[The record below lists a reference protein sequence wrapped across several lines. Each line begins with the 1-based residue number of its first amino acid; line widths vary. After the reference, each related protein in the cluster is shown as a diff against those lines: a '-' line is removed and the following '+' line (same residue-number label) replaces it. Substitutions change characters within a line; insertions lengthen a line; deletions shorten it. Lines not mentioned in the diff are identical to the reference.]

1 MKLVESFKIRK
12 IIRLLKSGELIV
24 VPTETVYGI
33 IGNGFDQNVYRHLNK
48 IKRRPEKKAYTLF
61 VKDLNIVR
69 KYACF
74 NDKYEELL
82 EEMVPGPLTFIMEGR
97 GLPEYIYAKDNSIA
111 FRIPD
116 HYIIRTIM
124 QKIDFPLLS
133 TSANISTENT
143 PGNLNDIKRLF
154 KSDIAYYMKGTI
166 KNNEPSTVIDIRDK
180 LVIERRGLYK
190 VSDFLKY
197 YKPIYLKSRLRIL
210 FVCYANIV
218 RSPIAE
224 AYFKSNTDY
233 EIRSSGVHANNID
246 TPTEEAQSVAIE
258 NNIDVS
264 NHKSNKLTDE
274 DLNWADIVITMDN
287 IVKSDICDMFNYNS
301 KIWLTSSF
309 SKKLNGELIPD
320 PFGYK
325 KEAYHKMMK
334 ELLYHLNE
342 LKMYL
347 ARNIVRV

>member
-1 MKLVESFKIRK
+1 MKLFESFKIRK
-12 IIRLLKSGELIV
+12 IVGLLKSGNLIV
-24 VPTETVYGI
+24 IPTETVYGI
-33 IGNGFDQNVYRHLNK
+33 IGNAFDQNVYRHLNK
-48 IKRRPEKKAYTLF
+48 IKRRPEKKQYTLF
-61 VKDLNIVR
+61 VKDLNTVR
-69 KYACF
+69 EYACF
-74 NDKYEELL
+74 NYKYTKLL
-82 EEMVPGPLTFIMEGR
+82 EKMVPGPLTFIMEGR
-97 GLPEYIYAKDNSIA
+97 GLPEHIYTKNKSIA

-116 HYIIRTIM
+116 HNIIRTIM

-133 TSANISTENT
+133 TSANISTENI
-143 PGNLNDIKRLF
+143 PNNLNGIKKVF
-154 KSDIAYYMKGTI
+154 KSDIAYYMKGAI
-166 KNNEPSTVIDIRDK
+166 RNKEPSTVIDIRNK
-180 LVIERRGLYK
+180 LIIERRGPYK

-197 YKPIYLKSRLRIL
+197 HKPIYLRDRLHIL

-224 AYFKSNTDY
+224 AYFKSNTGY
-233 EIRSSGVHANNID
+233 EIRSSGVHASNID
-246 TPTEEAQSVAIE
+246 TPPEEAQSVAIE

-264 NHKSNKLTDE
+264 NHKSNKLTYK

-287 IVKSDICDMFNYNS
+287 MVKSDIYDMFNYNS
-301 KIWLTSSF
+301 QIWLTSSF

-347 ARNIVRV
+347 DMNIVRV